1 MKEVLLYIWQLPQNL
16 LGLAL
21 YKIYKGHEIC
31 TKEVYGNGIKC
42 KLSPQMAGGITLGK
56 YIIVNNPKHLYHELG
71 HTKQSKRL
79 GPLYLIVVG
88 LPSLLHCA
96 FHECED
102 YYHFY
107 TEHLFFD
114 K

>member
-1 MKEVLLYIWQLPQNL
+1 MKEVLLYVWQLPQNL

-31 TKEVYGNGIKC
+31 TKEVCGNGIKC

-56 YIIVNNPKHLYHELG
+56 YIIVNNPSLIHAGLH
-71 HTKQSKRL
+71 SK
-79 GPLYLIVVG
+79 V
-88 LPSLLHCA
+88 CK
-96 FHECED
+96 D
-102 YYHFY
+102 KNYYHFY
-107 TEHLFFD
+107 TEHWLFPEEN